1 MLQAPTV
8 SVILTSFNH
17 SKYLRAAIESVL
29 NQTYENFELIIWDD
43 ASQDE
48 SWEIINS
55 YADARIK
62 PFRNSKSKRGVYGIN
77 KAIADVAQG
86 EYIAIHHSDD
96 VWEADKLAKQIGFLN
111 THPSVGAVFSNAR
124 AIDEDGAIH
133 PDTSHYYSSVFDR
146 ENRSRQ
152 EWLRLFFDQG
162 NALCH
167 PSVLIRRQCY
177 DDCGLYRLGLAQL
190 ADFDMW
196 IRLCLKYEIHVL
208 PEKLVKFRVRD
219 NEANS
224 SGNRPETR
232 ARVLFEFSMLLPL
245 YGQITDKD
253 DLLKVFPEAE
263 AFLSEEGTCVHYA
276 MARAMLEVKTFDIV
290 VPFALTDLFKIL
302 NSPDK
307 KVPAEFS
314 VTEFVR
320 LTAELDPLKMGHFD
334 HLAKVAA
341 EHEAEVYKRDEHLAE
356 CGIVIS
362 ERESQIKEIS
372 IALSKREAQVAE
384 LDALLLEQQAKIT
397 DRDSQLTHREQQ
409 IIERDEM
416 IAQRDAQIVEFSAVI
431 SERDALIDGFNAV
444 ISERDAL
451 INERNAVISE
461 RDALINERNAVIS
474 ERDALRKAMI
484 SERDAQIDGF
494 NAVICERDAL
504 INERNAVIS
513 ERDAQIDGFNAVIC
527 ERDALINERN
537 AVISERDA
545 QIDGFNAVISERD
558 ALIKERNAVI
568 CERDA
573 QIDRFNAVISE
584 RDALINER
592 NAVIWERDVQIN
604 ERNAVILE
612 RDTRIEAIYKS
623 KSWCATKPLRTL
635 STLFKKRTKQESGK
649 DVMKQQAKISLLY
662 KLIKLSIANPGFFVR
677 NLNMANVRRFF
688 AAVPRHNE
696 ETVINLAKDKI
707 EQDKVL
713 ARVHQADETSH
724 PGLLKAQ
731 ALEKCYPGIT
741 QPVGL
746 GNIFLLEE
754 KISAPPFVVDPLA
767 PSRVNVLLPQLD
779 PLIMFGGY
787 IACLQFI
794 SKIQS
799 EGFQVRILLTESDRF
814 DREAVDSKLA
824 SNPALQKA
832 VAAAEVEDITQG
844 THELVI
850 SPGDAF
856 VGYSFWTCIKAHHL
870 AKAIGKEFIFFLQE
884 YEPIF
889 HPHDSLYAI
898 GSYVYRLPHKVIFNT
913 ELLADYF
920 RSKQLG
926 VFSRHEGEEL
936 EDHYV
941 AFQHA
946 LTPTTPPSV
955 EQLAKRETKRLL
967 FYGRPEGHARRNIFE
982 IGILGLKA
990 AIANGVFDSDWE
1002 FYGVGTL
1009 GPDYDVEL
1017 GHGRVMKLSG
1027 TLPQSDYGKALGEF
1041 DIGLSLMLA
1050 PHPSILPFEMAS
1062 AGQVVVT
1069 NTYESR
1075 TADVLRSI
1083 SSNIE
1088 PCEADPFS
1096 IAEALET
1103 AVARASDSEARIQ
1116 GASFDWVRD
1125 WDDAFNPQVIDKISR
1140 ILRA

>member
-1 MLQAPTV
+1 MVMVMLQAPQV

-17 SKYLRAAIESVL
+17 SKYLREAIDSVL

-43 ASQDE
+43 ASQDD
-48 SWEIINS
+48 SWEIINR
-55 YADARIK
+55 YNDARIK
-62 PFRNSKSKRGVYGIN
+62 SFRNSQPKRGVYGIN
-77 KAIADVAQG
+77 EAIASVTRG

-96 VWEADKLAKQIGFLN
+96 VWEEDKLAKQIDFLK
-111 THPSVGAVFSNAR
+111 THPSVGAVFSNAQ
-124 AIDEDGAIH
+124 AIDEEGAIH
-133 PDTSHYYSSVFDR
+133 PDTSHYYSSVFNR
-146 ENRSRQ
+146 SNRSRH
-152 EWLRLFFDQG
+152 EWLRLFFEQG

-167 PSVLIRRQCY
+167 PSVLIRRECY
-177 DDCGLYRLGLAQL
+177 DNCGLYRIGLAQI

-219 NEANS
+219 KEANS

-245 YGQITDKD
+245 YLQITHKD
-253 DLLKVFPEAE
+253 DLLKVFPEAR
-263 AFLSEEGTCVHYA
+263 AFLAGEDACVHYA
-276 MARAMLEVKTFDIV
+276 MARAMLEMKPFDFV
-290 VPFALTDLFKIL
+290 VPFALTELFKIL
-302 NSPDK
+302 NSPNK
-307 KVPAEFS
+307 RLPADFS
-314 VTEFVR
+314 ATEFVR
-320 LTAELDPLKMGHFD
+320 LTAELDPLKMGQFD
-334 HLAKVAA
+334 HLVKLAA
-341 EHEAEVYKRDEHLAE
+341 EHEAEVFKRDEHLTQ

-362 ERESQIKEIS
+362 EREAQIKEIS
-372 IALSKREAQVAE
+372 TTLSQKEAQIAK
-384 LDALLLEQQAKIT
+384 LDALVSEQQAQIF
-397 DRDSQLTHREQQ
+397 DRDSQLTHHEHQKIQ
-409 IIERDEM
+409 RDEL
-416 IAQRDAQIVEFSAVI
+416 IAQRDAQINQCNALI
-431 SERDALIDGFNAV
+431 SERDV
-444 ISERDAL
+444 Q
-451 INERNAVISE
+451 INELGARLSE
-461 RDALINERNAVIS
+461 Y
-474 ERDALRKAMI
+474 
-484 SERDAQIDGF
+484 DAQ
-494 NAVICERDAL
+494 
-504 INERNAVIS
+504 
-513 ERDAQIDGFNAVIC
+513 
-527 ERDALINERN
+527 
-537 AVISERDA
+537 
-545 QIDGFNAVISERD
+545 
-558 ALIKERNAVI
+558 
-568 CERDA
+568 
-573 QIDRFNAVISE
+573 
-584 RDALINER
+584 INER
-592 NAVIWERDVQIN
+592 NAVIWERD
-604 ERNAVILE
+604 
-612 RDTRIEAIYKS
+612 TRIEAIYRS
-623 KSWCATKPLRTL
+623 KSWCVTKPLRTL
-635 STLFKKRTKQESGK
+635 STLFKRRIKHESGN
-649 DVMKQQAKISLLY
+649 DVMKQQAKLSLLY
-662 KLIKLSIANPGFFVR
+662 KLIKLSLANPGFFVR

-696 ETVINLAKDKI
+696 DTVINLAKDKI
-707 EQDKVL
+707 EQDKFL
-713 ARVHQADETSH
+713 NRVHQADETSH

-746 GNIFLLEE
+746 GNIVLLEE
-754 KISAPPFVVDPLA
+754 KISAPPFVVDAQA
-767 PSRVNVLLPQLD
+767 PARVNVLLPQLD

-799 EGFQVRILLTESDRF
+799 VGFQVRILLTESDRF
-814 DREAVDSKLA
+814 DREAVNAKLA

-844 THELVI
+844 THQLVI
-850 SPGDAF
+850 SPNDAF

-926 VFSRHEGEEL
+926 VFSRHEGEALDE
-936 EDHYV
+936 HYV

-955 EQLAKRETKRLL
+955 EQLARRETKRLL

-990 AIANGVFDSDWE
+990 AIANGVFDDAWE
-1002 FYGVGTL
+1002 FHGVGTL
-1009 GPDYDVEL
+1009 GPDYDVDL

-1069 NTYESR
+1069 NAYESR
-1075 TADVLRSI
+1075 TADVLRAI

-1103 AVARASDSEARIQ
+1103 AVARASDSEARIR
-1116 GASFDWVRD
+1116 GTSFDWVRD
-1125 WDDAFNPQVIDKISR
+1125 WDDAFNPQVIEKISR